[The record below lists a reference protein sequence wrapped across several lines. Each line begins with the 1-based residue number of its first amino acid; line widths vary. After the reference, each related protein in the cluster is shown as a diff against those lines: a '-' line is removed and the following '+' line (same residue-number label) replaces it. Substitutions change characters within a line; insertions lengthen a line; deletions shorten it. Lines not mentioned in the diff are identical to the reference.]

1 MISLLEKI
9 TTRLMLAKW
18 ILSGDI
24 IVCYKTKTGEIIGA
38 ITDTGTL
45 YNEGISME
53 LVGKEHIDYEKYRV
67 KIEELKRENNDKD

>member
-18 ILSGDI
+18 ILSGDV

-38 ITDTGTL
+38 ITDNGTV
-45 YNEGISME
+45 YNEGISIE
-53 LVGKEHIDYEKYRV
+53 FVSKNNIDYDKYRV
-67 KIEELKRENNDKD
+67 KIEELNGATK